1 LGRDETCPFSTGRGT
16 RRVQLVREGGGGG
29 GERGGPGGL
38 RGTCTV
44 LSHPAESTMLSSSD
58 ENLTFGGG
66 QGKVNPEDRGRV
78 LGALRAQGRGE
89 APSAAWLRGRA
100 AGR

>member
-1 LGRDETCPFSTGRGT
+1 
-16 RRVQLVREGGGGG
+16 
-29 GERGGPGGL
+29 
-38 RGTCTV
+38 
-44 LSHPAESTMLSSSD
+44 MLSSSD